1 MRSLTLAVVACLTT
15 SACPTGD
22 EISPAFVRESQ
33 RAQPATVPAGIT
45 ARISPAQSEAM
56 TISQRWLVPLEMDWS
71 KYLDGAVR
79 ELEPAFRCPEPG
91 SGEMACSRSMPG
103 DYLTLTVTLLETEAG
118 RSVRVRLEARP
129 D

>member
-1 MRSLTLAVVACLTT
+1 
-15 SACPTGD
+15 
-22 EISPAFVRESQ
+22 
-33 RAQPATVPAGIT
+33 
-45 ARISPAQSEAM
+45 M

-91 SGEMACSRSMPG
+91 FGEMTCSRSMPG
-103 DYLTLTVTLLETEAG
+103 DYLTLTLTLLETEAG